1 MRCGC
6 TSTTQLILLNHQG
19 DRSNDLFHRKF
30 FSVRGYLFPKCL
42 CRRVCVFIAALIATL
57 ISFLTSC
64 SLIPC
69 AFATSLIMFFIP
81 FPPMSYGEYLSLT
94 VIVIPQ
100 PICRSPAILVES
112 INFSHQKKKAR

>member
-1 MRCGC
+1 M
-6 TSTTQLILLNHQG
+6 TFSTGGSFPSGAICFQNACAVE
-19 DRSNDLFHRKF
+19 
-30 FSVRGYLFPKCL
+30 SVL
-42 CRRVCVFIAALIATL
+42 FIAALIATL

-69 AFATSLIMFFIP
+69 AFATSLIMFFNIL
-81 FPPMSYGEYLSLT
+81 PPMSCGDCLSLT

-112 INFSHQKKKAR
+112 IIFFSSKKESPLIKANFRDLWCDLL